1 MQDWL
6 KKTNLMSPQM
16 KISEVNIAFIKPQ
29 DGLIAFASFII
40 EDSFYIS
47 SIAIH
52 HKLNGGGYRLTY
64 PSKGRH
70 TLCHPINK
78 KVSQA
83 IEEAIFNKLKNV
95 MNKVNHHVQILQSP
109 LS

>member
-1 MQDWL
+1 
-6 KKTNLMSPQM
+6 M
-16 KISEVNIAFIKPQ
+16 KISEVNIEFIKPQ
-29 DGLIAFASFII
+29 DGLIAFASFIL

-52 HKLNGGGYRLTY
+52 RKLSGGGYRLTY
-64 PSKGRH
+64 PSKGRY

-83 IEEAIFNKLKNV
+83 VEEAIFNKLKNV
-95 MNKVNHHVQILQSP
+95 MNKADHHVQILQPP